1 MTTET
6 RATAA
11 EQAEANKTQLGVGAR
26 ELVVLISSVM
36 ALMAVG
42 LDLVLPGFDE
52 IRDAF
57 DLGEGSNRTGQI
69 ITFYFFGMAAAQLV
83 WGPLADRYG
92 RKPVLYAGITIY
104 MIGAAAS
111 ALAPSFEAL
120 LGARVIWGVGA
131 AGARVV
137 ATAIIRDRF
146 VGERMAKAMSQIMAV
161 FVLVPIV
168 APSFGALILAVA
180 PWQAVFWFCVGW
192 AAIIA
197 IWSLRLRETLDPAHV
212 RPLSVGQVGRSYL
225 EVARIPVTVAYTF
238 ASVCLQVVFTLYLA
252 SSELIISEIFDR
264 GDQFP
269 IVFGVIAIGFGVS
282 AVINSRLVE
291 RYGIPSMVRAAL
303 IAATVG
309 SALLVAIAMAGGGQ
323 PSFWIFMPVTGF
335 TLSTFML
342 MMPNMNTAAMTPVG
356 HIAGAASAFTSAIR
370 IGVGAAIAGV
380 LNSLIEDS
388 VTPFAVVMLAMVLI
402 ASLIVAWVRTQPET
416 QSATP

>member
-42 LDLVLPGFDE
+42 LDLVLPGFDD
-52 IRDAF
+52 IREAF

-83 WGPLADRYG
+83 WGPLADRFG

-111 ALAPSFEAL
+111 ALAPSFESL

-180 PWQAVFWFCVGW
+180 PWQAVFWF
-192 AAIIA
+192 
-197 IWSLRLRETLDPAHV
+197 L
-212 RPLSVGQVGRSYL
+212 
-225 EVARIPVTVAYTF
+225 
-238 ASVCLQVVFTLYLA
+238 
-252 SSELIISEIFDR
+252 
-264 GDQFP
+264 
-269 IVFGVIAIGFGVS
+269 
-282 AVINSRLVE
+282 
-291 RYGIPSMVRAAL
+291 
-303 IAATVG
+303 
-309 SALLVAIAMAGGGQ
+309 
-323 PSFWIFMPVTGF
+323 
-335 TLSTFML
+335 
-342 MMPNMNTAAMTPVG
+342 
-356 HIAGAASAFTSAIR
+356 
-370 IGVGAAIAGV
+370 
-380 LNSLIEDS
+380 SLIH
-388 VTPFAVVMLAMVLI
+388 I
-402 ASLIVAWVRTQPET
+402 
-416 QSATP
+416 